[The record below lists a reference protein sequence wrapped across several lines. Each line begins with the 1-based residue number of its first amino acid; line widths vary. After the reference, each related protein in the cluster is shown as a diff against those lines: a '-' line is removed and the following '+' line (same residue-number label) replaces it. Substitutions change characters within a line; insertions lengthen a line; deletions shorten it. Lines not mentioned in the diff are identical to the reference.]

1 MSGKKSYK
9 FVYGP
14 VSSWRLGSSLGVDPV
29 YTGKGKVCPFDCIY
43 CQAGKTLRYTSHR
56 KRFIATG
63 KILKEIQSLPPLRAD
78 YVTLS
83 GAGEPTLAR
92 NLGEIISWLKK
103 KRQEKRAVLTNAALL
118 SNTSVRKS
126 LRDADLVIAKLD
138 AASEKVFKTVNKP
151 AGRLT
156 LKKVI
161 TGIKKFKKSFKGKLA
176 LQVMFLKENKHEA
189 REIAKIAREIDPD
202 IVQINTPTRPSR
214 RMALSRREIKK
225 IKKEFK
231 GLKIVS
237 VYDTKRKPV
246 KAISAKSILK
256 RRGKT

>member
-1 MSGKKSYK
+1 LRSYK
-9 FVYGP
+9 FIYGP
-14 VSSWRLGSSLGVDPV
+14 VSSWRLGISLGIDPV

-43 CQAGKTLRYTSHR
+43 CQAGKTRRYTCQR
-56 KRFIATG
+56 KRFIATD
-63 KILKEIQSLPPLRAD
+63 KIVREVESLPPVRAD

-103 KRQEKRAVLTNAALL
+103 KRYEKVAVLTNAALF
-118 SNTSVRKS
+118 SNALVRKG

-138 AASEKVFKTVNKP
+138 AASEEVFKIVNKP
-151 AGRLT
+151 AGYLR

-161 TGIKKFKKSFKGKLA
+161 TGIKRFKKSFKGKLA
-176 LQVMFLKENKHEA
+176 LQIMFLKENKHEA
-189 REIAKIAREIDPD
+189 RALAKIAREINPD
-202 IVQINTPTRPSR
+202 FIQINTPTRPSR
-214 RMALSRREIKK
+214 GMALSPDEIKK

-231 GLKIVS
+231 KLKTIS

-246 KAISAKSILK
+246 KAISYKSVLK
-256 RRGKT
+256 RRGKL